1 MRSLGERF
9 NKLRAKVD
17 ISPTI
22 DDPRSHCSRL
32 NQIISL
38 RCGPGAAI
46 LPPEVTRIH
55 MDFATSFKNGHMGAK
70 KFWRENLPRLK
81 YHNPSVPMIVNR
93 HSRNNKKPTISIY
106 LRKPDASTPAPAT
119 RSQPSSSRNN
129 MSKATPPDADEK
141 IVTVDMTEKHS
152 SHILEYVLA
161 ETRAVPIKPTK
172 EEIRELQEL
181 DAMARQAEVDRAR
194 MRSLREEKKREEDML
209 KRARAAG
216 GVAEEEDS

>member
-9 NKLRAKVD
+9 NKLRA
-17 ISPTI
+17 
-22 DDPRSHCSRL
+22 
-32 NQIISL
+32 IISL

-141 IVTVDMTEKHS
+141 IITVDMTEKHS

-161 ETRAVPIKPTK
+161 ETRAVPLKPTK
-172 EEIRELQEL
+172 EEVRELQEL

>member
-9 NKLRAKVD
+9 NKLRA
-17 ISPTI
+17 
-22 DDPRSHCSRL
+22 L
-32 NQIISL
+32 ISL

-55 MDFATSFKNGHMGAK
+55 MDFATSSNNGHMGAK
-70 KFWRENLPRLK
+70 MFWRENLPRLK

-93 HSRNNKKPTISIY
+93 HNRRNKKPTLSIY
-106 LRKPDASTPAPAT
+106 LRKPDASTPAPTA

-161 ETRAVPIKPTK
+161 ETRAVSIKPTK
-172 EEIRELQEL
+172 EDIRELQEL

>member
-1 MRSLGERF
+1 
-9 NKLRAKVD
+9 
-17 ISPTI
+17 
-22 DDPRSHCSRL
+22 
-32 NQIISL
+32 
-38 RCGPGAAI
+38 
-46 LPPEVTRIH
+46 
-55 MDFATSFKNGHMGAK
+55 
-70 KFWRENLPRLK
+70 
-81 YHNPSVPMIVNR
+81 
-93 HSRNNKKPTISIY
+93 
-106 LRKPDASTPAPAT
+106 
-119 RSQPSSSRNN
+119 

-194 MRSLREEKKREEDML
+194 MRSLHEEKKREEDML

>member
-9 NKLRAKVD
+9 NKLRA
-17 ISPTI
+17 
-22 DDPRSHCSRL
+22 
-32 NQIISL
+32 IISL

-46 LPPEVTRIH
+46 FPPEVTRIH

-141 IVTVDMTEKHS
+141 IVAVDMTEKHS

-216 GVAEEEDS
+216 GVAEEDDS

>member
-9 NKLRAKVD
+9 NKLRAK
-17 ISPTI
+17 
-22 DDPRSHCSRL
+22 
-32 NQIISL
+32 IISL

-106 LRKPDASTPAPAT
+106 LRKPDTSTPAPAT

-141 IVTVDMTEKHS
+141 IITVDMTEKHS

>member
-9 NKLRAKVD
+9 NKLRA
-17 ISPTI
+17 
-22 DDPRSHCSRL
+22 
-32 NQIISL
+32 IISL

-106 LRKPDASTPAPAT
+106 LRKPDASTPTPAT

-141 IVTVDMTEKHS
+141 IITVDMTEKHS

>member
-9 NKLRAKVD
+9 NKLRAK
-17 ISPTI
+17 
-22 DDPRSHCSRL
+22 L
-32 NQIISL
+32 ISL

-93 HSRNNKKPTISIY
+93 HSRNNKKPTLSIY

-141 IVTVDMTEKHS
+141 IITVDMTEKHS

>member
-1 MRSLGERF
+1 MRPGCSNPPPRGDQNTYGLCNELQERSYG
-9 NKLRAKVD
+9 RQVSPYIKV
-17 ISPTI
+17 S
-22 DDPRSHCSRL
+22 
-32 NQIISL
+32 
-38 RCGPGAAI
+38 G
-46 LPPEVTRIH
+46 
-55 MDFATSFKNGHMGAK
+55 TSTDTPKNR

-93 HSRNNKKPTISIY
+93 HSRNNKKPTLSIY

-141 IVTVDMTEKHS
+141 IITVDMTEKHS

-209 KRARAAG
+209 QRARAAG

>member
-9 NKLRAKVD
+9 NKLRA
-17 ISPTI
+17 
-22 DDPRSHCSRL
+22 
-32 NQIISL
+32 IISL

-141 IVTVDMTEKHS
+141 IITVDMTEKHS

>member
-9 NKLRAKVD
+9 NKLRRKVD
-17 ISPTI
+17 IPV
-22 DDPRSHCSRL
+22 HGE
-32 NQIISL
+32 
-38 RCGPGAAI
+38 CGPGAAI

-55 MDFATSFKNGHMGAK
+55 MDFAKSFKNGHMGAK
-70 KFWRENLPRLK
+70 KFWLENLPRLK

-93 HSRNNKKPTISIY
+93 HNRNNKKPTLTIY

-119 RSQPSSSRNN
+119 RSQPASSRDNL
-129 MSKATPPDADEK
+129 SKATPPDADEK
-141 IVTVDMTEKHS
+141 IITVDMTEKHS

-161 ETRAVPIKPTK
+161 ETRAVPLKPTK
-172 EEIRELQEL
+172 EEIRELQEIE
-181 DAMARQAEVDRAR
+181 AMRKQADVDRAR
-194 MRSLREEKKREEDML
+194 MRSLREEKQREEDML

>member
-9 NKLRAKVD
+9 NKLRA
-17 ISPTI
+17 
-22 DDPRSHCSRL
+22 
-32 NQIISL
+32 IISL

-46 LPPEVTRIH
+46 LPQEVTRIH

-106 LRKPDASTPAPAT
+106 LRKPDASSPAPAT

-129 MSKATPPDADEK
+129 MSKATPPDADER
-141 IVTVDMTEKHS
+141 IITVDMTEKHS

>member
-9 NKLRAKVD
+9 NKLRA
-17 ISPTI
+17 
-22 DDPRSHCSRL
+22 
-32 NQIISL
+32 IISL

-129 MSKATPPDADEK
+129 MSKATPPDVDEK
-141 IVTVDMTEKHS
+141 IITVDMTEKHS

-181 DAMARQAEVDRAR
+181 DAMARQAELDRAR

-216 GVAEEEDS
+216 GVAEEEDP

>member
-9 NKLRAKVD
+9 NKLRAK
-17 ISPTI
+17 
-22 DDPRSHCSRL
+22 
-32 NQIISL
+32 IISL

>member
-9 NKLRAKVD
+9 NKLRA
-17 ISPTI
+17 
-22 DDPRSHCSRL
+22 
-32 NQIISL
+32 IISL

-106 LRKPDASTPAPAT
+106 LRKPDASAPAPAT

-141 IVTVDMTEKHS
+141 IITVDMTEKHS

>member
-9 NKLRAKVD
+9 NKLRA
-17 ISPTI
+17 
-22 DDPRSHCSRL
+22 
-32 NQIISL
+32 IISL

>member
-9 NKLRAKVD
+9 NKLRA
-17 ISPTI
+17 
-22 DDPRSHCSRL
+22 
-32 NQIISL
+32 IISL

-141 IVTVDMTEKHS
+141 IITVDMTEKHS

-194 MRSLREEKKREEDML
+194 MRGLREEKKREEDML

>member
-9 NKLRAKVD
+9 NKLRAK
-17 ISPTI
+17 
-22 DDPRSHCSRL
+22 
-32 NQIISL
+32 IISL

-141 IVTVDMTEKHS
+141 IITVDMTEKHS

>member
-9 NKLRAKVD
+9 NKLRA
-17 ISPTI
+17 
-22 DDPRSHCSRL
+22 L
-32 NQIISL
+32 ISL

-93 HSRNNKKPTISIY
+93 HSRNNKKPTLSIY
-106 LRKPDASTPAPAT
+106 LRKPDASTPPPTT
-119 RSQPSSSRNN
+119 RSQPASSRNN

-161 ETRAVPIKPTK
+161 ETRAIPIKPTK

>member
-1 MRSLGERF
+1 MWLTINIEGRYLSHKRRSE
-9 NKLRAKVD
+9 
-17 ISPTI
+17 I
-22 DDPRSHCSRL
+22 HCSRL

-194 MRSLREEKKREEDML
+194 MRSLHEEKKREEDML

>member
-9 NKLRAKVD
+9 NKLRA
-17 ISPTI
+17 
-22 DDPRSHCSRL
+22 L
-32 NQIISL
+32 ISL

-93 HSRNNKKPTISIY
+93 HSRNNKKPTLSIY

-141 IVTVDMTEKHS
+141 IITVDMTEKHS

>member
-9 NKLRAKVD
+9 NKLRAK
-17 ISPTI
+17 
-22 DDPRSHCSRL
+22 L
-32 NQIISL
+32 ISL

-93 HSRNNKKPTISIY
+93 HSRNNKKPTLSIY

-141 IVTVDMTEKHS
+141 IITVDMTEKHS

-161 ETRAVPIKPTK
+161 ETRAFPIKPTK

>member
-9 NKLRAKVD
+9 NKLRALV
-17 ISPTI
+17 
-22 DDPRSHCSRL
+22 
-32 NQIISL
+32 SL

-93 HSRNNKKPTISIY
+93 HSRNNKKPTLSIY

-129 MSKATPPDADEK
+129 MSKATPPDSDEK

>member
-1 MRSLGERF
+1 MWLTINIEGRYLSHKRRS
-9 NKLRAKVD
+9 A
-17 ISPTI
+17 I
-22 DDPRSHCSRL
+22 HCSRL

-141 IVTVDMTEKHS
+141 IITVDMTEKHS

>member
-1 MRSLGERF
+1 MRSLGERL
-9 NKLRAKVD
+9 NKLRA
-17 ISPTI
+17 
-22 DDPRSHCSRL
+22 
-32 NQIISL
+32 IISL

-216 GVAEEEDS
+216 GVTEEEDS